1 MSCTIEIVSSCTHPI
16 QMHLVLITSVLRPCR
31 DHTIFST
38 QDRLQQT
45 LNSIASVRTHI
56 PDSYIV
62 LLEGG
67 VILPEEAAQLR
78 DTTDQLWCT
87 DISHLP
93 KSPGEGTLLYRYLT
107 SPEFTALPPF
117 LTLSKLSGRYYLN
130 ANFCWEA
137 LPLTKSIIIYRER
150 EWLGFPVYLT
160 RYYRVAYHRVST
172 LITGL
177 ANYLQSPEYAQA
189 WPDMEHCSY
198 RFGLIEVSEIFTPPR
213 LGVSGYITGSGAII
227 DE

>member
-1 MSCTIEIVSSCTHPI
+1 
-16 QMHLVLITSVLRPCR
+16 MHVVLITSMLRPCR

-38 QDRLQQT
+38 QDRLHQT
-45 LNSIASVRTHI
+45 LNSISSVRTHV

-67 VILPEEAAQLR
+67 LILPEEASELKAVV
-78 DTTDQLWCT
+78 DQLWCT
-87 DISHLP
+87 DVSHLA

-107 SPEFTALPPF
+107 SHEFATLPPF

-130 ANFCWEA
+130 SHFCWEA
-137 LPLTKSIIIYRER
+137 LPLTQSIIIYRER

-160 RYYRVAYHRVST
+160 RYYRIPYARVST
-172 LITGL
+172 LIAGL
-177 ANYLQSPEYAQA
+177 TRYLQSVEYAQA

-198 RFGLIEVSEIFTPPR
+198 RFGLIEVSEVFTPPR
-213 LGVSGYITGSGAII
+213 LGVSGYITGSGVIV

>member
-1 MSCTIEIVSSCTHPI
+1 MSCTTKTVSSRPSI
-16 QMHLVLITSVLRPCR
+16 LQMHLVLITSMLRPCR

-38 QDRLQQT
+38 QDRLRQT
-45 LNSIASVRTHI
+45 LNSISSVRIHI

-67 VILPEEAAQLR
+67 MILPEEATQLR
-78 DTTDQLWCT
+78 ATADELWST
-87 DISHLP
+87 DISHLS

-107 SPEFTALPPF
+107 SPEFVALPPF

-130 ANFCWEA
+130 NYFCWEA
-137 LPLTKSIIIYRER
+137 LPLTKSIIIHRER

-160 RYYRVAYHRVST
+160 RYYRIPQHRVST

-177 ANYLQSPEYAQA
+177 AKYLQSPEYAQA

-213 LGVSGYITGSGAII
+213 LGVSGYITGSGTII